1 MAETEYD
8 DDYWYT
14 YAEGN
19 EIEYYH
25 QEYGWVAA
33 TITGVD
39 TGSFSDRYFA
49 IKPARLFHRPFLV
62 LTDTFF
68 VVVAQFTVILAK
80 YSIITYK
87 LPTVEPPS
95 KMVNDNSI

>member
-49 IKPARLFHRPFLV
+49 ICSVISSSIFGSYRH
-62 LTDTFF
+62 FF
-68 VVVAQFTVILAK
+68 VVVAQFAVILAK
-80 YSIITYK
+80 YGIITYK

-95 KMVNDNSI
+95 KMVNSNSI